1 MLCYCRAPKHMVR
14 FAHFYFTINRI
25 QTMFWEVDKVS
36 KSYSVFVTESN
47 KLSLT
52 SSHLVVLPVLFF
64 SAVN

>member
-1 MLCYCRAPKHMVR
+1 
-14 FAHFYFTINRI
+14 
-25 QTMFWEVDKVS
+25 MFWEADTVS

-64 SAVN
+64 SAVNWEQLAYVIPTKNTDVLLV